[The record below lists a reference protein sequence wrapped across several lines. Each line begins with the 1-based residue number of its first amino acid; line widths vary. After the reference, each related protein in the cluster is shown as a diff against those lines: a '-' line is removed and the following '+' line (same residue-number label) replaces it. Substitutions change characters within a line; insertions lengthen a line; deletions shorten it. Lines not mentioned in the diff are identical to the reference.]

1 MNSCHSNI
9 QLDSLSDVST
19 TVWNSDFTNSSRVVA
34 EHLNPV
40 DDWSSCVK
48 ALITRAPLTG
58 SINILPLSAPLIN
71 SLVPY

>member
-19 TVWNSDFTNSSRVVA
+19 TVCNCESTDSSRVVA

-48 ALITRAPLTG
+48 SLITSAPLTG
-58 SINILPLSAPLIN
+58 SINILPFAAPSID

>member
-19 TVWNSDFTNSSRVVA
+19 TVWNCDSTGSFRVVA

-40 DDWSSCVK
+40 DDRSSCLK
-48 ALITRAPLTG
+48 FLITSAPLTG
-58 SINILPLSAPLIN
+58 SIDILPLSAPSIN
-71 SLVPY
+71 LSVPY

>member
-19 TVWNSDFTNSSRVVA
+19 TVCNSDVTDSFRVVA
-34 EHLNPV
+34 EQLNPV

-48 ALITRAPLTG
+48 SLITSAPLIG
-58 SINILPLSAPLIN
+58 SIDILPLSAPSIN
-71 SLVPY
+71 SSVPY